1 MWDGHSKQP
10 GEHEADLELGVWL
23 RGGIVEDRRN
33 QARIN
38 RGCGGTRSRSCISS
52 VIIGGAAEVRT

>member
-10 GEHEADLELGVWL
+10 GEHEADLELGVRL

-38 RGCGGTRSRSCISS
+38 RGCGGVSRSCISN
-52 VIIGGAAEVRT
+52 VIIGGAVEVRT